1 MNAETENKKSLY
13 VIGNGFD
20 LNLGLQTTYNSYFE
34 ENSVNKLKKL
44 IEMKKKFKNDKI
56 YIKNFEFEF
65 TEKGI
70 QNLDYFLKKFDNYI
84 VGYTTEEKG
93 NYIKKFET
101 FLYSKLKN
109 ITKEGIEIDLK
120 IYLHHTYC

>member
-1 MNAETENKKSLY
+1 MNKEKENKKSLY

-56 YIKNFEFEF
+56 YIKNFGFEF

-70 QNLDYFLKKFDNYI
+70 QNLDYFLKF
-84 VGYTTEEKG
+84 
-93 NYIKKFET
+93 
-101 FLYSKLKN
+101 
-109 ITKEGIEIDLK
+109 
-120 IYLHHTYC
+120 